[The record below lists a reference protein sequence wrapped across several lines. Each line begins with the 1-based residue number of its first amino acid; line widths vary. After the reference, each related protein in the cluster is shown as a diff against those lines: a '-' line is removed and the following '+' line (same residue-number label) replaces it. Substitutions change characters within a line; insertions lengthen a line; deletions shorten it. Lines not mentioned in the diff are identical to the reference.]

1 MGKKTISFEIAGDEE
16 RVDGFIKA
24 LNSFGVRALAR
35 SGRVALKR
43 GDEVLRWRRAA
54 TCIRTLDGILAAAK
68 GMARRRTVVLAGA
81 EQEEGLK
88 SVTDALRQGI
98 VRPVL
103 DRRSPQAGAAG
114 QVAEVSLR
122 SMEVIDEPDP
132 VRATQQA
139 VAMCRQGHADI
150 LMKGLVSTDMIL
162 RAVLDRQT
170 GLATGKL
177 LSHVAVFESP
187 THKRLMFMS
196 DPAVNVNPDVSR
208 KLDIIKNAVIVA
220 RKLGLTKPKVA
231 LLAATERINVK
242 DMPATT
248 DAAIITQDVRIRS
261 ANGADVA
268 GPYGLDIAVSPF
280 AANCKNVVGPVAGRA
295 DIFICP
301 DINCANVFYKVLVLF
316 RRRRDG
322 QRHARRPGADRHD
335 LARDTS

>member
-1 MGKKTISFEIAGDEE
+1 M
-16 RVDGFIKA
+16 
-24 LNSFGVRALAR
+24 AR
-35 SGRVALKR
+35 GNM
-43 GDEVLRWRRAA
+43 
-54 TCIRTLDGILAAAK
+54 IRTLDGILAAAK

-88 SVTDALRQGI
+88 SLNDAFRQGI

-103 DRRSPQAGAAG
+103 IGDRRKLARLARSLKI
-114 QVAEVSLR
+114 SLR

-139 VAMCRQGHADI
+139 VAMCRQGQADI

-220 RKLGLTKPKVA
+220 QKLGLAKPKVA

-248 DAAIITQDVRIRS
+248 DAAIIAQMYESGQLTARKWPVPTGWTLPSRHLPPPARTWS
-261 ANGADVA
+261 GRWPA
-268 GPYGLDIAVSPF
+268 GPTSSFARTSTAPTCSTRCWCISP
-280 AANCKNVVGPVAGRA
+280 APR
-295 DIFICP
+295 
-301 DINCANVFYKVLVLF
+301 
-316 RRRRDG
+316 
-322 QRHARRPGADRHD
+322 
-335 LARDTS
+335 